1 MVADHHLQLVL
12 HWRKIPLIVDLDK
25 SAEGRVQ
32 TPQQHLPMFK
42 DQLTVFVAD
51 HSFWKLNVAVWS
63 FSDFDGRVVVEVDDV
78 LFDFGAVFVLVAEHD
93 EGRVD

>member
-1 MVADHHLQLVL
+1 M
-12 HWRKIPLIVDLDK
+12 DK
-25 SAEGRVQ
+25 SAKGRVQ
-32 TPQQHLPMFK
+32 TPQQHLSMFK
-42 DQLTVFVAD
+42 NQLTVFVAD
-51 HSFWKLNVAVWS
+51 HSFWELDVAVWS